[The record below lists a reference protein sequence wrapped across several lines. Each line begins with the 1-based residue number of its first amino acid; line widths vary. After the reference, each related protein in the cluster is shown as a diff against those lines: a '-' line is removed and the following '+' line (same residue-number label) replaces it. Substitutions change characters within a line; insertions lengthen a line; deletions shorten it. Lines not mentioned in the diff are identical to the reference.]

1 VTCQATTILMRQF
14 TVRRFSTP
22 RAFLEHA
29 ERILLQDEAR
39 NNLLLTIP
47 RSLIGQEH
55 DLSGP
60 EGPLYFATVQDPPV
74 TLGCAVRTPPN
85 KLVLSRMP
93 SEAATAIARDV
104 AEVYPTLPA
113 VLAPPDVAEAFAAV
127 WAQAHD
133 ILPRIGMRSRIYAV
147 ETLVPPTANRWPIGG
162 ARLATPAD
170 LGTLVPWITDTARPY
185 TDPRALARAL
195 VDQQAALVWERDGTP
210 MAMAAVVGTTPNGVR
225 IGAVYTPPAERG
237 QGFGTAVTHAVT
249 ERALR
254 QRTTRFAFLYTD
266 LANPTSNTIYQ
277 RIGYRPVG
285 DAVDV
290 HFE

>member
-1 VTCQATTILMRQF
+1 MGHF
-14 TVRRFSTP
+14 TVTRFSTP
-22 RAFLEHA
+22 RTFLDHA
-29 ERILLQDEAR
+29 EGILLRDEAR

-47 RSLIGQEH
+47 RSLIDQEQ
-55 DLSGP
+55 DLAGP
-60 EGPLYFATVQDPPV
+60 EGPLYFAIVQDRPV

-85 KLVLSRMP
+85 KLVLSGMP
-93 SEAATAIARDV
+93 AEAATAIARDV

-113 VLAPPDVAEAFAAV
+113 VLAPPEVAEAFASV
-127 WAQAHD
+127 WAPTHGVQ
-133 ILPRIGMRSRIYAV
+133 PRVGMRSRIYAIDS
-147 ETLVPPTANRWPIGG
+147 LVPPTADRWPIGG
-162 ARLATPAD
+162 ARLATLAD
-170 LGTLVPWITDTARPY
+170 LGTLVPWITDTAGPH
-185 TDPRALARAL
+185 TDPQALAGAL
-195 VDQQAALVWERDGTP
+195 VDRQAALVWERDGKP

-237 QGFGTAVTHAVT
+237 QGFGTAVTYAVT

-254 QRTTRFAFLYTD
+254 QPGTRFAFLYTD

-277 RIGYRPVG
+277 RIGYRPVS

>member
-1 VTCQATTILMRQF
+1 
-14 TVRRFSTP
+14 
-22 RAFLEHA
+22 
-29 ERILLQDEAR
+29 
-39 NNLLLTIP
+39 
-47 RSLIGQEH
+47 
-55 DLSGP
+55 
-60 EGPLYFATVQDPPV
+60 
-74 TLGCAVRTPPN
+74 
-85 KLVLSRMP
+85 MP

-127 WAQAHD
+127 WAPTHGVR
-133 ILPRIGMRSRIYAV
+133 PRVGMRSRIYAI
-147 ETLVPPTANRWPIGG
+147 ETLVPPTADRWPIGG
-162 ARLATPAD
+162 ARLAMPAD
-170 LGTLVPWITDTARPY
+170 LGTLVPWITDTAGLY
-185 TDPRALARAL
+185 TDPQALARAL

-237 QGFGTAVTHAVT
+237 QGFGTAVTYAVT

-254 QRTTRFAFLYTD
+254 QRKTRFAFLYTD

>member
-1 VTCQATTILMRQF
+1 MRQF
-14 TVRRFSTP
+14 AVTRFSTP
-22 RAFLEHA
+22 RAFLDHA
-29 ERILLQDEAR
+29 EGTLLRDEAR

-47 RSLIGQEH
+47 RSLMGQEH

-60 EGPLYFATVQDPPV
+60 EGPLYFAMVRDPPV

-85 KLVLSRMP
+85 KLVLSGMP
-93 SEAATAIARDV
+93 SEAADAIARDV

-127 WAQAHD
+127 WAPTHGVR
-133 ILPRIGMRSRIYAV
+133 PRVGMRSRIYAI
-147 ETLVPPTANRWPIGG
+147 ETLVPPTADRWPMGG

-170 LGTLVPWITDTARPY
+170 LGTLVSWMTDTAGPY
-185 TDPRALARAL
+185 TEPQALARAL
-195 VDQQAALVWERDGTP
+195 VDQQAAMVWERDGTP

-254 QRTTRFAFLYTD
+254 QRKTRFAFLYAD

-285 DAVDV
+285 DAVDL